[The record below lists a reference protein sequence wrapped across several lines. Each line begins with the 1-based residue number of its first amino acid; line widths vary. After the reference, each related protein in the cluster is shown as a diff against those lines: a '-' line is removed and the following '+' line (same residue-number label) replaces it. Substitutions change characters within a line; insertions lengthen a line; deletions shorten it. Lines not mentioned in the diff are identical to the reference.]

1 LFYSDEKFFSNILS
15 DAMTDYG
22 VTTCRGVEK
31 VLIDNGTTDINFRRI
46 SEYMNGYTVPPF
58 EKAKALLCALNCE
71 IESEQL
77 EQILKKSRERA
88 KEVKEE
94 FSFNRQ
100 KGILKRRLV
109 VNLNEILEGFG
120 ESAAESVL
128 ENRIKSLFGDENSFS
143 QYVNMLIKKDLEDLI
158 LTTEEVKDEQ

>member
-1 LFYSDEKFFSNILS
+1 MLYSDDKYFSNILS
-15 DAMTDYG
+15 DAMIDFG

-31 VLIDNGTTDINFRRI
+31 ILVDSGTTDISFRRV
-46 SEYMNGYTVPPF
+46 SEYKNGYTVPPF
-58 EKAKALLCALNCE
+58 EKAKALMTVLQYD
-71 IESEQL
+71 IEDAELEQL
-77 EQILKKSRERA
+77 LKKSRERA

-120 ESAAESVL
+120 ESEAENVL
-128 ENRIKSLFGDENSFS
+128 ESRIRSLFGDENMFS

-158 LTTEEVKDEQ
+158 LTTEEVSNEL